1 MVTTHAYSQL
11 YLNKSS
17 RAVGN
22 MLHDAVL
29 EFGMDGGDFLKL
41 FIQSDVARQIESGNP
56 KYIAGKSGLELFL
69 EVMEKTT
76 GQSYIAAD
84 CIESYDRSD
93 VYWVGWMLT
102 HYQWFSGRTFKCILD
117 TIPYDELLG
126 LYGTLHEADIQK
138 SYDVLDAHFSQTES
152 RLKTARKHCGL
163 TQEALAN
170 ESGVSLNTIRAYE
183 RKSKDLNKAQFTI
196 VMRLAKALKCDVSEL
211 LE

>member
-1 MVTTHAYSQL
+1 MTTNAYSPL
-11 YLNKSS
+11 YLSKAS
-17 RAVGN
+17 RAIGN

-29 EFGMDGGDFLKL
+29 EFGIDGTDFLKR
-41 FIQSDVARQIESGNP
+41 FIQSDVAEQFESGNP

-76 GQSYIAAD
+76 GNTYNAD
-84 CIESYDRSD
+84 LIESYERSP

-102 HYQWFSGRTFKCILD
+102 HYQWYSGRTFKSILD
-117 TIPYDELLG
+117 TIPYNELIG

-138 SYDVLDAHFSQTES
+138 SYEVLDAHFAKSES
-152 RLKTARKHCGL
+152 KLKLARKHCGL

-183 RKSKDLNKAQFTI
+183 RKSKDLNKAQFEI

>member
-1 MVTTHAYSQL
+1 MTTHAYSQL
-11 YLNKSS
+11 YLSKAS

-29 EFGMDGGDFLKL
+29 EFGMGGTDFLKR
-41 FIQSDVARQIESGNP
+41 FIQSDVAEQFESGNP
-56 KYIAGKSGLELFL
+56 KYIAGKSGMELFL

-76 GQSYIAAD
+76 GETYNAD
-84 CIESYDRSD
+84 LVESYDRSP

-102 HYQWFSGRTFKCILD
+102 HYQWYSGRTFKSIFD
-117 TIPYDELLG
+117 TVPYNELLG

-138 SYDVLDAHFSQTES
+138 SYEVMDAHFANSES
-152 RLKTARKHCGL
+152 NLKTARKHCGL

-170 ESGVSLNTIRAYE
+170 KSGVSLNTIRAYE
-183 RKSKDLNKAQFTI
+183 RKSKDLNKAQFNI
-196 VMRLAKALKCDVSEL
+196 VMRLARALKCEVSDL

>member
-1 MVTTHAYSQL
+1 MTTNAYSQL
-11 YLNKSS
+11 YLSKAS

-29 EFGMDGGDFLKL
+29 EFGVDGTDFLKR
-41 FIQSDVARQIESGNP
+41 FIQSDVAEQFESGNP

-76 GQSYIAAD
+76 GNTYNAD
-84 CIESYDRSD
+84 LIENYDRSP

-102 HYQWFSGRTFKCILD
+102 HYQWYSGRTFKSILD
-117 TIPYDELLG
+117 TIPYNELIG

-138 SYDVLDAHFSQTES
+138 SYEVLDSHFAKSES
-152 RLKTARKHCGL
+152 KLKLARKHCGL

-183 RKSKDLNKAQFTI
+183 RKSKDLNKAQFEI

>member
-1 MVTTHAYSQL
+1 MTTHAYNQL

-17 RAVGN
+17 RSVGN

-29 EFGMDGGDFLKL
+29 EFGMDGTDFLKR
-41 FIQSDVARQIESGNP
+41 FIQSDVAEQIESGNP

-76 GQSYIAAD
+76 GQVYTTDS
-84 CIESYDRSD
+84 IENYDRSD

-102 HYQWFSGRTFKCILD
+102 HYQWYSGHSFKSILD
-117 TIPYDELLG
+117 TISYNELIG
-126 LYGTLHEADIQK
+126 LYGTLHEADIGK
-138 SYDVLDAHFSQTES
+138 SYEVLDAHFSTRES
-152 RLKTARKHCGL
+152 KLKIARKRCGL

-170 ESGVSLNTIRAYE
+170 ESGVSINTIRAYE
-183 RKSKDLNKAQFTI
+183 RKSKDLNKAQFDI
-196 VMRLAKALKCDVSEL
+196 VMRLAKILKCDVSEL